1 MNDLKL
7 HICSN
12 VSYWMGS
19 WVDGWLWGCL
29 PDELSSTKNPESIFL
44 STPKKGRQ
52 GLAQL
57 GQLIFCLILCVSISF
72 PIIRLSFWFS
82 FEGPIF
88 FLSFFWVLIFRFWF
102 FFLQFSFNLQG
113 RGGRAPGG
121 KTDLWLFASSLPK
134 TGNGYYWHITSGRGK
149 FIPFL

>member
-1 MNDLKL
+1 MNDSNCIFAVMSVMEWDHGLMDGCGGAYLMNYLPQRILKAFFFQL
-7 HICSN
+7 QRK
-12 VSYWMGS
+12 
-19 WVDGWLWGCL
+19 
-29 PDELSSTKNPESIFL
+29 E
-44 STPKKGRQ
+44 RQ

-57 GQLIFCLILCVSISF
+57 GQLIFCLILWVSICF

>member
-1 MNDLKL
+1 MISNCIFAVMLVIEWEHGLTDGCGGAYLMN
-7 HICSN
+7 
-12 VSYWMGS
+12 Y
-19 WVDGWLWGCL
+19 L
-29 PDELSSTKNPESIFL
+29 PHKNPESIFL

-82 FEGPIF
+82 FEGLIF
-88 FLSFFWVLIFRFWF
+88 FLSFFWVLIFRFWY
-102 FFLQFSFNLQG
+102 FFLQFSFKLQG